1 MPHDEGLAQ
10 RIRELLEECHDVSE
24 KRMFGGVAFL
34 VAGKMCVG
42 VVRDDLMVRVGP
54 DQYAAALRRPHARPM
69 DFTGRPMKGF
79 VFIAPD
85 GVASDHALRT
95 WVECGLRFVCSLR
108 GGHSQEPVR
117 DRQQRGAPRR

>member
-85 GVASDHALRT
+85 GVVSDHALRT
-95 WVECGLRFVCSLR
+95 WVECGLRFGCSLR
-108 GGHSQEPVR
+108 RGHSQEPVR